1 MQYEDWKKEL
11 RNKLVEIGFSKD
23 EADRKATNYRGLFID
38 EGHDEGIS
46 DVIDRI
52 MARPI
57 ECFML
62 PESVRDAWAKKKGR
76 GDCYSGFA
84 CGAHLKFLDAD
95 GVEKKRRKKTTEGG
109 KRLMYQ
115 KLKDSEERGFREE
128 TEMMRFF
135 MLQKRK
141 DRWLTPSVETLQ
153 LEELEN
159 APIVLEDVKERHHI
173 ESLSD
178 EAVTE
183 TMGGSGLL
191 LSYVSDGKRE
201 YMPVRETAVS
211 SLCERAGLDG
221 RAIKHCY
228 KHCKSVL
235 AALLNEGF
243 NLWDK
248 ESKVLVRDEKISAVH
263 SNAYAVMPTFD
274 LLSTLHE
281 ALKDIFGGYELESCT
296 TSHRYTYCTY
306 RLNNSDDIM
315 RILNRAMRRSG
326 HEELTGVPLLGFT
339 TSDTASSGANI
350 YPYILCEG
358 LKMRIGD
365 PITMKHMGE
374 KNTEQFK
381 DNCQDIFS
389 LYSHAA
395 DQLEALAEVKIDY
408 PRQCL
413 VSVAKRLGLP
423 TAATKEISDDME
435 MEWEEHVT
443 ALDIYTTLWKVV
455 ATIKT
460 DSKES
465 ALNNQEKVAR
475 AIHLDYKSYDFNVS
489 I

>member
-38 EGHDEGIS
+38 EGHYFRIS

-191 LSYVSDGKRE
+191 L
-201 YMPVRETAVS
+201 T
-211 SLCERAGLDG
+211 
-221 RAIKHCY
+221 
-228 KHCKSVL
+228 
-235 AALLNEGF
+235 
-243 NLWDK
+243 
-248 ESKVLVRDEKISAVH
+248 
-263 SNAYAVMPTFD
+263 
-274 LLSTLHE
+274 
-281 ALKDIFGGYELESCT
+281 
-296 TSHRYTYCTY
+296 
-306 RLNNSDDIM
+306 
-315 RILNRAMRRSG
+315 
-326 HEELTGVPLLGFT
+326 
-339 TSDTASSGANI
+339 
-350 YPYILCEG
+350 
-358 LKMRIGD
+358 
-365 PITMKHMGE
+365 
-374 KNTEQFK
+374 
-381 DNCQDIFS
+381 
-389 LYSHAA
+389 
-395 DQLEALAEVKIDY
+395 
-408 PRQCL
+408 
-413 VSVAKRLGLP
+413 
-423 TAATKEISDDME
+423 
-435 MEWEEHVT
+435 
-443 ALDIYTTLWKVV
+443 
-455 ATIKT
+455 
-460 DSKES
+460 
-465 ALNNQEKVAR
+465 
-475 AIHLDYKSYDFNVS
+475 
-489 I
+489 